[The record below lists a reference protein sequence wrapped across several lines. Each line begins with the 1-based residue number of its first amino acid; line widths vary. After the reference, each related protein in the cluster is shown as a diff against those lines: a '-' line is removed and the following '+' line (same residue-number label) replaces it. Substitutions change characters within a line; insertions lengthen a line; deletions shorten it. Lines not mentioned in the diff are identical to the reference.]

1 MQGQGLRQ
9 LKLPLQLHFAVL
21 LRRLSWVSN
30 PLLHRELSGHGCSLQ
45 QFWAR
50 ITHSSGF
57 RA

>member
-30 PLLHRELSGHGCSLQ
+30 PLLHRELSGHG
-45 QFWAR
+45 
-50 ITHSSGF
+50 
-57 RA
+57 